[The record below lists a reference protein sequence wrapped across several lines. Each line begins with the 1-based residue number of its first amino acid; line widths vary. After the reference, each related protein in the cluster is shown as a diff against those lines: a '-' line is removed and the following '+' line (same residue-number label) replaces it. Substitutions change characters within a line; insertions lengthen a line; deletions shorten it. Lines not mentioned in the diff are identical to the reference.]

1 MILDV
6 SSICSKIDTELVT
19 FIHNIITLIKIG
31 VPIVL
36 VIFGMIDFG
45 KGVMAGKEDE
55 IKKGQSTFIKRLI
68 AGAIVFL
75 MIAVSQLVTSII
87 DRESDGE
94 IWSCANGIMNGT
106 LNKELTEEEKEEKYK
121 EERNRIINQC
131 CNEVDGK
138 VVSNTSKNT
147 VSCGLNSKEQ
157 DEKYSECYNK
167 KMDKIDEGEE

>member
-6 SSICSKIDTELVT
+6 SGICSKIDTELVT

-75 MIAVSQLVTSII
+75 MITVSQLVTSII

-94 IWSCANGIMNGT
+94 IWSCANEIMNGT
-106 LNKELTEEEKEEKYK
+106 LNNDLTEEEHEEK
-121 EERNRIINQC
+121 Q
-131 CNEVDGK
+131 
-138 VVSNTSKNT
+138 S
-147 VSCGLNSKEQ
+147 
-157 DEKYSECYNK
+157 
-167 KMDKIDEGEE
+167 